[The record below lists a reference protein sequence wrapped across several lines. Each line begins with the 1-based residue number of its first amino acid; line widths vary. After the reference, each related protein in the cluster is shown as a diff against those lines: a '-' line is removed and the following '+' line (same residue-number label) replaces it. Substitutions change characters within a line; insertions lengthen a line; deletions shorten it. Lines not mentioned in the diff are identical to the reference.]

1 MRILKVM
8 GQSGTHKVLEIR
20 QLTALTYVIRLERKG
35 MQFVPGQHFN
45 IGLVDGAIN
54 REYSSYSGE
63 NETYLEFLIRE
74 VEGGLVSPQLKR
86 LNVGDEVSL
95 DGAYGLF
102 VLDEKKISKNK
113 FLFIGSGT
121 GIAPFHSFVVTYHKL
136 DYQILHGIRESDEK
150 YDYQD
155 YDAKRYVA
163 CVSQK
168 PSKGD
173 YSGRVTNYLR
183 DNPIKDNGNLI
194 CYICGNSEMINDVYD
209 ILQDQGVNSSDII
222 TEVFF

>member
-1 MRILKVM
+1 M

-63 NETYLEFLIRE
+63 KETYLEFLIRE

-121 GIAPFHSFVVTYHKL
+121 GIAPFHSFVMTYPNL
-136 DYQILHGIRESDEK
+136 DYQILHGIRESEEK

-155 YDAKRYVA
+155 YNAKRYVA

-168 PSKGD
+168 PTKDD
-173 YSGRVTNYLR
+173 YAGRVTDYLLA
-183 DNPIKDNGNLI
+183 NPIKDSGNLI

-209 ILQDQGVNSSDII
+209 ILQEQGINSSDII